1 MKRAALLKIAFVSL
15 VVMATVRSSA
25 RVELLTGQGLVVL
38 EGATLIDGSGAQPRP
53 RSVVVIRGGRIL
65 AVGTAGSYRYP
76 DDARVIDLSGRW
88 LLPGFIDVHAHA
100 RSAWVLEG
108 LLARGV
114 TTIRNPSSSVAG
126 GVDYRAAVASG
137 AIRGPRVF
145 TAGRVIDAPP
155 GYWPDAAVVGTEAQV
170 RAEVR
175 RQAEAGVDLIKLYV
189 GLPPNLVR
197 VAIEEAH
204 GLGLPVI
211 GDLVA
216 TSWTDAANMGID
228 FVTHGV
234 PRHPSLLPAGVRAT
248 YERDVRAR
256 RAHPF
261 YRWFELVDLASPE
274 IDSMVEA
281 LATHGVAVDPTLV
294 AIEAV
299 LRGRDPAYQ
308 ALVAREAV
316 PSRVLNDWR
325 GAGLSSIWPG
335 DYLRRGAGAWPKV
348 LALAHLLHERGVLLL
363 AGTDTPLPWV
373 IPGVSFHRE
382 LQLLGDAGI
391 PPLEVLSI
399 ATRNGALALGIVH
412 EAGTVTAGKR
422 ADLVVLAADPVA
434 DLRNTR
440 RVVWVMKGGVR
451 YDPDDLLR
459 GGR

>member
-1 MKRAALLKIAFVSL
+1 MRSTARLKIALATL
-15 VVMATVRSSA
+15 VAVGAARSSA
-25 RVELLTGQGLVVL
+25 RVELLAGHGLVVL
-38 EGATLIDGSGAQPRP
+38 EGATLIDGSGAAPRA
-53 RSVVVIRGGRIL
+53 RSVVAMRGGRIV
-65 AVGTAGSYRYP
+65 AVGMVGDFRYP
-76 DDARVIDLSGRW
+76 DDARIVDLSGRW

-108 LLARGV
+108 LLAGGV
-114 TTIRNPSSSVAG
+114 TTIRNPSSSVAA

-137 AIRGPRVF
+137 TIRGPRVF

-155 GYWPDAAVVGTEAQV
+155 GYWPDAAVVSTEGQM

-189 GLPPNLVR
+189 GLPPELVR
-197 VAIEEAH
+197 AGIDEAH

-216 TSWTDAANMGID
+216 TSWTEAARLGID

-234 PRHPSLLPAGVRAT
+234 PRHPSLLPAGERAT
-248 YERDVRAR
+248 YERDVRTR

-261 YRWFELVDLASPE
+261 YRWFELVDLASGE
-274 IDSMVEA
+274 IDSMTEA
-281 LATHGVAVDPTLV
+281 LVAQGVAVDPTLV

-308 ALVAREAV
+308 AQVARHAV
-316 PSRVLNDWR
+316 PGRVLNDWR

-335 DYLRRGAGAWPKV
+335 DYLRRGAGAWPTV
-348 LALAHLLHERGVLLL
+348 LALTRMLHERGVLLL

-373 IPGVSFHRE
+373 VPGASFHRE
-382 LQLLGDAGI
+382 LELLGDAGI
-391 PPLEVLSI
+391 PPLDVLTI

-422 ADLVVLAADPVA
+422 ADLVVLDADPVA
-434 DLRNTR
+434 DLGNTR

-451 YDPDDLLR
+451 YDPHDLLR
-459 GGR
+459 GER